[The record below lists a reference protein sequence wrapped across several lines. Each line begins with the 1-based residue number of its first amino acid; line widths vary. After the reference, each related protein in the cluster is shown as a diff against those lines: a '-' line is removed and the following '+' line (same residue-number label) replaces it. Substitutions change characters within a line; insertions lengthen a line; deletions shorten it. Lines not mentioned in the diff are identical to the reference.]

1 MQKFIFLFSF
11 LFSILALTATN
22 AQKSIDFSIKGGVI
36 HAPAYFR
43 GKTIEFTSSRRDP
56 AQGFSSMAQVSMEF
70 EKKFRIG
77 LEGGISKFKNY
88 MVTDI
93 LFKES
98 SNNYT
103 VKEAGHYEV
112 SQYHIAGL
120 VEYRFGDDNF
130 LFVNIGGGYFKDQ
143 KSEFTSGTR
152 FVFNG
157 SGDLD
162 MTGWSYGRDNSTA
175 LFIGC
180 GIRPKIY
187 KQLNLLMEARYTYL
201 PPVMKSQESIL
212 LNFNVF
218 NFNFGLAYSFPYGK
232 SKSEKV
238 KT

>member
-1 MQKFIFLFSF
+1 MQKQTILFTLLWVILNP
-11 LFSILALTATN
+11 LFGN
-22 AQKSIDFSIKGGVI
+22 AQQSIDFSLKGGVI

-43 GKTIEFTSSRRDP
+43 GETIEFTSSRRDP
-56 AQGFSSMAQVSMEF
+56 ATGFSSMAQASIQF
-70 EKKFRIG
+70 EKNFRIG
-77 LEGGISKFKNY
+77 VEGGISKFKNY
-88 MVTDI
+88 MVTDL

-103 VKEAGHYEV
+103 VTEAGRYEV
-112 SQYHIAGL
+112 NQYHIAGL
-120 VEYRFGDDNF
+120 VEYRFGDNNF

-143 KSEFTSGTR
+143 KSEFTFGTR
-152 FVFNG
+152 FNTNG

-162 MTGWSYGRDNSTA
+162 MTGWTYGRDNSTA
-175 LFIGC
+175 LFVGC

-201 PPVMKSQESIL
+201 PPTMKSPAGIL

-218 NFNFGLAYSFPYGK
+218 NFNLGLAYSFPIGK
-232 SKSEKV
+232 PKSEKV

>member
-1 MQKFIFLFSF
+1 MQKQT
-11 LFSILALTATN
+11 ILLTLLWVMLNPLIGN
-22 AQKSIDFSIKGGVI
+22 AQKSIDFSLKGGVI

-43 GKTIEFTSSRRDP
+43 GKNFEFTSSKPYP
-56 AQGFSSMAQVSMEF
+56 AKGFSSMAQVGMEL
-70 EKKFRIG
+70 ENNFRIG
-77 LEGGISKFKNY
+77 IEGGISKFKNY

-93 LFKES
+93 VFKES

-112 SQYHIAGL
+112 NQYHIAGL
-120 VEYRFGDDNF
+120 VEYRFGAQNF

-143 KSEFTSGTR
+143 KSEFNDGTR
-152 FVFNG
+152 FVFDG

-162 MTGWSYGRDNSTA
+162 MTGWTYGRDNSTA

-201 PPVMKSQESIL
+201 PPVMKSQEGIL

-238 KT
+238 KK